1 MTSWARPCI
10 AFWGAFCAT
19 VGVNA
24 LSTATG
30 IIALHFNV
38 QPSLLSSLT
47 SLYLIAE
54 VAALPLVPLFI
65 EKFGLT
71 GLLRFA
77 LCGFFLSSVS
87 CFFSP
92 ALEHLLFSRCIQGIF
107 GGLLTTT
114 PFIAMKS
121 DLSKRH
127 QPIAIGMAVVVGSFA
142 PIVGPLLTA
151 QLNEKNVLAI
161 FAIMAIIPLLCLPFL
176 TSGNKIKESNTTVI
190 FKRNVLSLITF
201 SLGLIAFVW
210 SAEQIK
216 SGATIHTNAA
226 LLFSVAVI
234 LLSAAHQYQSSNP
247 LLPIKTLLKT
257 RYTGLLVMSAS
268 MGVIIFGF
276 LYLIP
281 YFLIKAYNMNVDS
294 LFTITF
300 YATIPQILW
309 VPAVLFLR
317 KHISPYALI
326 LLGCA
331 FTIISV
337 TLLSTD
343 AALSSNAE
351 DWMLSQLARGMAI
364 PLISLSLGLLL
375 IRLPSE
381 GDAPALASAFGL
393 CRTIGG
399 VIGVSGL
406 TLYIDNRQSYY
417 ASTTTA
423 EESWLLAM
431 QDTASLVNAGVLIMG
446 GYAFHLLIKKRKAAT
461 A

>member
-1 MTSWARPCI
+1 
-10 AFWGAFCAT
+10 
-19 VGVNA
+19 
-24 LSTATG
+24 
-30 IIALHFNV
+30 
-38 QPSLLSSLT
+38 
-47 SLYLIAE
+47 
-54 VAALPLVPLFI
+54 
-65 EKFGLT
+65 
-71 GLLRFA
+71 
-77 LCGFFLSSVS
+77 
-87 CFFSP
+87 
-92 ALEHLLFSRCIQGIF
+92 
-107 GGLLTTT
+107 
-114 PFIAMKS
+114 
-121 DLSKRH
+121 
-127 QPIAIGMAVVVGSFA
+127 MAVVVGSLA

-161 FAIMAIIPLLCLPFL
+161 FVIMAIIPLLCLPFL
-176 TSGNKIKESNTTVI
+176 TSDNKKKESNTTTI

-210 SAEQIK
+210 SAEQTK
-216 SGATIHTNAA
+216 NGATIHTNAA
-226 LLFSVAVI
+226 LLLSVAVI
-234 LLSAAHQYQSSNP
+234 LLSATHQYQSSNP

-276 LYLIP
+276 LYLVP
-281 YFLIKAYNMNVDS
+281 YFLIKAYNMNVDG

-309 VPAVLFLR
+309 VPVVLFLR

-326 LLGCA
+326 LLGCV

-351 DWMLSQLARGMAI
+351 DWMLSQIARGIAI

-381 GDAPALASAFGL
+381 RDAPALASAFGL

-406 TLYIDNRQSYY
+406 TLYIDNQQSYY
-417 ASTTTA
+417 ASTTTNQ
-423 EESWLLAM
+423 ESWLLAM
-431 QDTASLVNAGVLIMG
+431 QDTASLVNVGMLTMG
-446 GYAFHLLIKKRKAAT
+446 LYAFYLLIQKRKTAT

>member
-1 MTSWARPCI
+1 
-10 AFWGAFCAT
+10 
-19 VGVNA
+19 
-24 LSTATG
+24 
-30 IIALHFNV
+30 
-38 QPSLLSSLT
+38 
-47 SLYLIAE
+47 
-54 VAALPLVPLFI
+54 
-65 EKFGLT
+65 
-71 GLLRFA
+71 
-77 LCGFFLSSVS
+77 
-87 CFFSP
+87 
-92 ALEHLLFSRCIQGIF
+92 
-107 GGLLTTT
+107 
-114 PFIAMKS
+114 
-121 DLSKRH
+121 
-127 QPIAIGMAVVVGSFA
+127 MAVVVGSFA

-151 QLNEKNVLAI
+151 QLNEKNVLTI
-161 FAIMAIIPLLCLPFL
+161 FAIMAFIPLLCLPFL
-176 TSGNKIKESNTTVI
+176 TSADKMKEKNATTI

-210 SAEQIK
+210 SAEQTK
-216 SGATIHTNAA
+216 NGATIHTNAA

-234 LLSAAHQYQSSNP
+234 LLSATHQHQSSNP

-276 LYLIP
+276 LYLVP
-281 YFLIKAYNMNVDS
+281 YFLIKAYNMNVDT

-309 VPAVLFLR
+309 VPVVLFLR
-317 KHISPYALI
+317 KHISPYVLI

-331 FTIISV
+331 FTIISI

-343 AALSSNAE
+343 AALSNNAE
-351 DWMLSQLARGMAI
+351 DWIPSQLARGMAI

-375 IRLPSE
+375 IRLPSKE
-381 GDAPALASAFGL
+381 DAPALASAFGL